1 MMKFLPKDWDFLYAP
16 QYNRLGYVGPRLAD
30 GSVYARRRK
39 VEELQGRLFKLYQVE
54 NKKEHQLQASF
65 QEVRASEGWGLSTS
79 KDPSNSKN

>member
-1 MMKFLPKDWDFLYAP
+1 
-16 QYNRLGYVGPRLAD
+16 VGPRLAD

-65 QEVRASEGWGLSTS
+65 QEVRASEG
-79 KDPSNSKN
+79 